1 MSGRSRE
8 GGGHHAG
15 GAAGSG
21 GPPWLLSFGERN
33 EAQSYPYP
41 TQKRRDDPSGSMI
54 SRPVVEEVYYYDQPP
69 MRPSRTDSSASH
81 LSGTGAAGIVTH
93 TDDFCGTVLHSS
105 KDQKMASTKV
115 KSIDPQCCY
124 GTHLTPAMSKAE
136 GISLSFSGSS
146 KADPRAGGG
155 SADSRRE
162 KSNAYHPRHGPSEP
176 QPQETEKR
184 PDVIIEVAPGVLV
197 VLRGSQETWEAIKDD
212 FYMPCH
218 CIGCDTSL
226 FVIQDAAYVLC
237 PQCYS
242 VVPLEGE
249 FIDRAV
255 SGVGMGFVI
264 EDLMQWQ
271 QEILRD
277 RL

>member
-1 MSGRSRE
+1 MVR
-8 GGGHHAG
+8 
-15 GAAGSG
+15 
-21 GPPWLLSFGERN
+21 
-33 EAQSYPYP
+33 
-41 TQKRRDDPSGSMI
+41 M
-54 SRPVVEEVYYYDQPP
+54 SRPPV
-69 MRPSRTDSSASH
+69 
-81 LSGTGAAGIVTH
+81 
-93 TDDFCGTVLHSS
+93 
-105 KDQKMASTKV
+105 
-115 KSIDPQCCY
+115 
-124 GTHLTPAMSKAE
+124 SKAE
-136 GISLSFSGSS
+136 QISPLFSGSS
-146 KADPRAGGG
+146 KADANTGGGGG
-155 SADSRRE
+155 STDPRRV
-162 KSNAYHPRHGPSEP
+162 KSNAYQPRHGHPEP
-176 QPQETEKR
+176 QPQQTEKR
-184 PDVIIEVAPGVLV
+184 SDVIIEVAPGVQV

-242 VVPLEGE
+242 IVPLDGE

>member
-1 MSGRSRE
+1 M
-8 GGGHHAG
+8 
-15 GAAGSG
+15 
-21 GPPWLLSFGERN
+21 F
-33 EAQSYPYP
+33 
-41 TQKRRDDPSGSMI
+41 

-81 LSGTGAAGIVTH
+81 LSGTDAGVFVTH
-93 TDDFCGTVLHSS
+93 TDDFGGSVLHSS
-105 KDQKMASTKV
+105 KDQKLPSTKV
-115 KSIDPQCCY
+115 KSIDQQRY
-124 GTHLTPAMSKAE
+124 HGKHIAPAGSPTE
-136 GISLSFSGSS
+136 EISLSLSGSS
-146 KADPRAGGG
+146 KAGAHTG
-155 SADSRRE
+155 SGSVDSRRD
-162 KSNAYHPRHGPSEP
+162 KSSAYHPGHGSREP

-184 PDVIIEVAPGVLV
+184 SDVIIEVAPGVQV

-242 VVPLEGE
+242 IVPLEGE

>member
-1 MSGRSRE
+1 VAQFERPEDAVNKRQVDRSAAPLWYAHRACCVE
-8 GGGHHAG
+8 GGRNLTSFPGSLKAG
-15 GAAGSG
+15 A
-21 GPPWLLSFGERN
+21 
-33 EAQSYPYP
+33 
-41 TQKRRDDPSGSMI
+41 
-54 SRPVVEEVYYYDQPP
+54 
-69 MRPSRTDSSASH
+69 H
-81 LSGTGAAGIVTH
+81 
-93 TDDFCGTVLHSS
+93 
-105 KDQKMASTKV
+105 
-115 KSIDPQCCY
+115 
-124 GTHLTPAMSKAE
+124 
-136 GISLSFSGSS
+136 
-146 KADPRAGGG
+146 AGGG
-155 SADSRRE
+155 STDSRLD
-162 KSNAYHPRHGPSEP
+162 KSSAYRSRHGHPEQ
-176 QPQETEKR
+176 QPQESDR
-184 PDVIIEVAPGVLV
+184 RSDVIIEVAPGVQV

-212 FYMPCH
+212 FYMPCQ

-242 VVPLEGE
+242 IVPLDGE